1 MATAATATITAVT
14 AANTLRAIEARA
26 ERAIVQELR
35 LMVQE
40 ILGMRTHLALEDRAH
55 ADSLLMKLDHQQRA
69 QIAVSADPAD
79 PSSMPTYLMSALTLG
94 MSEPSTPTA
103 YRVSFFDREYG
114 DLEDVITLGSFAAGV
129 QLVRDRLSADG
140 HYLIAATWAN
150 HQGEMTVSTPRQMV
164 LARIEVANDR
174 APLVQPP
181 VLKACNALQAGD
193 TSSIAHLFDHLPE
206 AA

>member
-1 MATAATATITAVT
+1 MANAATVTTAATAATAAD
-14 AANTLRAIEARA
+14 TLRAIEARA

-35 LMVQE
+35 LMAQE

-55 ADSLLMKLDHQQRA
+55 ADSLLMKLHHQECA
-69 QIAVSADPAD
+69 QTVAPAE
-79 PSSMPTYLMSALTLG
+79 PSSAPTYLMPTLTLG
-94 MSEPSTPTA
+94 MSEPSMPTA
-103 YRVSFFDREYG
+103 YRVSFYDREYG
-114 DLEDVITLGSFAAGV
+114 DLEDVVTLGSFEAGV

-174 APLVQPP
+174 VPLVQPP
-181 VLKACNALQAGD
+181 VLKACSALQAGD
-193 TSSIAHLFDHLPE
+193 TSSIAHLFEHLPE

>member
-1 MATAATATITAVT
+1 MATAATATT
-14 AANTLRAIEARA
+14 AATAADTLRAIETRA
-26 ERAIVQELR
+26 ERAIVQQLR

-55 ADSLLMKLDHQQRA
+55 ADSLLMKLDHQERA
-69 QIAVSADPAD
+69 QTIAPAD
-79 PSSMPTYLMSALTLG
+79 PSSMPIYLMPTLTLG
-94 MSEPSTPTA
+94 MSEPSMPTA
-103 YRVSFFDREYG
+103 YRVSFYDREYG
-114 DLEDVITLGSFAAGV
+114 DLEDVVTLGSFEAGV

-140 HYLIAATWAN
+140 YYLITATWAN

-164 LARIEVANDR
+164 LARIEVADDR

-181 VLKACNALQAGD
+181 VFKACSTLQAGD
-193 TSSIAHLFDHLPE
+193 SSSIAHLFEHLPE

>member
-1 MATAATATITAVT
+1 MATAATATT
-14 AANTLRAIEARA
+14 AATAADTLRAIETRA

-69 QIAVSADPAD
+69 QIAVSAEPAD
-79 PSSMPTYLMSALTLG
+79 PSSMPIYLMPTLTLG
-94 MSEPSTPTA
+94 MSEPSTPTV
-103 YRVSFFDREYG
+103 YRVSFYDREYG
-114 DLEDVITLGSFAAGV
+114 DLEDVVTLGSFEAGV

-140 HYLIAATWAN
+140 HYLITATWAN
-150 HQGEMTVSTPRQMV
+150 HRGEMTVSTTRPMV
-164 LARIEVANDR
+164 LARIEVADDR
-174 APLVQPP
+174 VPRVQPP
-181 VLKACNALQAGD
+181 VLKACNALQSGD

>member
-1 MATAATATITAVT
+1 MATAATVTNAAT
-14 AANTLRAIEARA
+14 AAETLRAIEAGA

-35 LMVQE
+35 LMAQE
-40 ILGMRTHLALEDRAH
+40 ILGMRTQLALEDRAH
-55 ADSLLMKLDHQQRA
+55 ADSLLMKLDHQERA
-69 QIAVSADPAD
+69 QTIAPAD
-79 PSSMPTYLMSALTLG
+79 PSSMPIHLMPTLTLG
-94 MSEPSTPTA
+94 MSEPSMPTA
-103 YRVSFFDREYG
+103 YRVSFYDREYG
-114 DLEDVITLGSFAAGV
+114 DLEDVVTLGSFEASV

-140 HYLIAATWAN
+140 HYLITATWAN

-174 APLVQPP
+174 VPLAQPP
-181 VLKACNALQAGD
+181 VLKACSALQAGD

>member
-1 MATAATATITAVT
+1 MATAATATT
-14 AANTLRAIEARA
+14 AAPAADTLRANETRA
-26 ERAIVQELR
+26 ERALVQQLR

-79 PSSMPTYLMSALTLG
+79 PSSMPIYLMPTLTLG
-94 MSEPSTPTA
+94 MSEPSTPTV
-103 YRVSFFDREYG
+103 YRVSFYDREYG
-114 DLEDVITLGSFAAGV
+114 DLEDVVTLGSFEAGV

-140 HYLIAATWAN
+140 HYLITATWAN
-150 HQGEMTVSTPRQMV
+150 HQGEMTVSTPRQLV

-174 APLVQPP
+174 VPLVQPP
-181 VLKACNALQAGD
+181 VLKASNALQAGD

>member
-1 MATAATATITAVT
+1 MATAATVTT
-14 AANTLRAIEARA
+14 AATAADTLRAIEARA

-35 LMVQE
+35 LMAQE
-40 ILGMRTHLALEDRAH
+40 ILGMRTPLALEDRAH
-55 ADSLLMKLDHQQRA
+55 ADSLLMKLEHQECA
-69 QIAVSADPAD
+69 QTVAPAD
-79 PSSMPTYLMSALTLG
+79 PSSVPTYLLPTLTLG
-94 MSEPSTPTA
+94 MSEPSMPTA
-103 YRVSFFDREYG
+103 YLVSFFDREYG
-114 DLEDVITLGSFAAGV
+114 DLEDVVTLGSFAAGV

-164 LARIEVANDR
+164 LARIEVADGR

-181 VLKACNALQAGD
+181 VLKACSALQAGD
-193 TSSIAHLFDHLPE
+193 TSSIAHLFDRLPE